1 VLGAWAL
8 ASLPTWR
15 PVVCLVVIAATF
27 SWSIP
32 GSRYRPESD
41 VALLATSE
49 MQSALEARLPRGA
62 RVQMLDSDN
71 GGFLAMARAGMRQ
84 ATPHIQWFSLLF
96 AKEPV
101 RRTFLAALE
110 TDPPA
115 AILLTNSQWPKWPG
129 FDAADEWPEFKA
141 LLTSR
146 YDLALTGHEDFIA
159 WRLYVRRVPSATGH
173 AAFHAT

>member
-1 VLGAWAL
+1 MRAL
-8 ASLPTWR
+8 A
-15 PVVCLVVIAATF
+15 CLVVTVAAL
-27 SWSIP
+27 SWRIP
-32 GSRYRPESD
+32 GSGYRADSD
-41 VALLATSE
+41 LAVRAAAD

-71 GGFLAMARAGMRQ
+71 GGFVAMARAGMRQ

-96 AKEPV
+96 AQDSV

-115 AILLTNSQWPKWPG
+115 AMLLTNSQWPHRLGFEAADDWPG
-129 FDAADEWPEFKA
+129 LKAFLAAH
-141 LLTSR
+141 

-159 WRLYVRRVPSATGH
+159 WRLYVRRAP
-173 AAFHAT
+173 AASRT